1 MTCRPVRALAAVVLM
16 IISPFVAADLRAQSS
31 VGAGPLTGALTDTEP
46 QSGALSFGPL
56 RVAPGLTVRE
66 IGWDSNVFLEPPED
80 SPAEDFVAAGT
91 PDISVYTRLRLLR
104 VSAYAGSDLTYYEEN
119 VSERSVGYVYRGRFD
134 FLLSRMRPFVG
145 GGQLQTRAQPNG
157 EVDVRADRQEEEL
170 SGGLAFDISPH
181 ALVYGSRAWSKTEYQ
196 NAFESGVDLSRA
208 LNRERDEYQAGF
220 KTDLTP
226 LLSMQLFGIYQDDSF
241 KYEPVRNSTS
251 TAAYATFRIAADAV
265 VTGTISGGYRDM
277 QSIDPLTKPYRGFT
291 GGAAIDYPFLEVG
304 RVTFTAN
311 RGIEYSFDAAEA
323 YYVENSLSLMYT
335 HRLFGSVDAQVR
347 GAKSLFD
354 YNARLDTPPHKD
366 TLASAGGS
374 LGYNLRN
381 RTRIAVNY
389 EYARRR
395 SVEIVS
401 RNYDRRRIFL
411 SWSFAF

>member
-181 ALVYGSRAWSKTEYQ
+181 ALVYGSTAWSKTEYQ

-241 KYEPVRNSTS
+241 KHEPVRNSTS

>member
-1 MTCRPVRALAAVVLM
+1 
-16 IISPFVAADLRAQSS
+16 
-31 VGAGPLTGALTDTEP
+31 
-46 QSGALSFGPL
+46 
-56 RVAPGLTVRE
+56 
-66 IGWDSNVFLEPPED
+66 
-80 SPAEDFVAAGT
+80 
-91 PDISVYTRLRLLR
+91 
-104 VSAYAGSDLTYYEEN
+104 
-119 VSERSVGYVYRGRFD
+119 
-134 FLLSRMRPFVG
+134 
-145 GGQLQTRAQPNG
+145 
-157 EVDVRADRQEEEL
+157 
-170 SGGLAFDISPH
+170 
-181 ALVYGSRAWSKTEYQ
+181 
-196 NAFESGVDLSRA
+196 
-208 LNRERDEYQAGF
+208 
-220 KTDLTP
+220 
-226 LLSMQLFGIYQDDSF
+226 
-241 KYEPVRNSTS
+241 
-251 TAAYATFRIAADAV
+251 
-265 VTGTISGGYRDM
+265 M

>member
-1 MTCRPVRALAAVVLM
+1 M
-16 IISPFVAADLRAQSS
+16 IISPFVAADSRAQSS

-46 QSGALSFGPL
+46 QSGVLTLGPL

-91 PDISVYTRLRLLR
+91 PDISLYTRLRLLR
-104 VSAYAGSDLTYYEEN
+104 ISAYAGSDLTYYHEN

-157 EVDVRADRQEEEL
+157 EVTVRADRQEEEL

-181 ALVYGSRAWSKTEYQ
+181 ALVYGSTAWSKTEYQ

-277 QSIDPLTKPYRGFT
+277 QSIDPLTKPFRGFT

-366 TLASAGGS
+366 TLGSAGGS

>member
-1 MTCRPVRALAAVVLM
+1 VAAAVVLM
-16 IISPFVAADLRAQSS
+16 IIGPFVAADSRAQSA
-31 VGAGPLTGALTDTEP
+31 VGTGPLTGALTDTEP
-46 QSGALSFGPL
+46 KSGVLALGPM

-66 IGWDSNVFLEPPED
+66 IGWDSNVFLEPPEE

-91 PDISVYTRLRLLR
+91 PDISVYARLRLLR
-104 VSAYAGSDLTYYEEN
+104 ISAYAGSDLTYYHEN
-119 VSERSVGYVYRGRFD
+119 KSERSVGYVYRGRFD

-157 EVDVRADRQEEEL
+157 EVTVRADRQEEEL
-170 SGGLAFDISPH
+170 SGGLVFDISPH
-181 ALVYGSRAWSKTEYQ
+181 ALVYGSSVWSQTEYQ

-208 LNRERDEYQAGF
+208 LNRQRDEYQAGF

-226 LLSMQLFGIYQDDSF
+226 LLSMQLYGSYADDTF
-241 KYEPVRNSTS
+241 KYEPLRNATS
-251 TAAYATFRIAADAV
+251 TGGSATFRFASDAV
-265 VTGTISGGYRDM
+265 VTGSVTLGYRDLE
-277 QSIDPLTKPYRGFT
+277 SVDPLTKPFKGFT
-291 GGAAIDYPFLEVG
+291 GNAALAYPFLEVG
-304 RVTFTAN
+304 RITFTAN
-311 RGIEYSFDAAEA
+311 RATEYSFDSGEA
-323 YYVENSLSLMYT
+323 YYVENTLSLAYT
-335 HRLFGSVDAQVR
+335 HRLFSEVDAQVR
-347 GAKSLFD
+347 GSKSIFD
-354 YNARLDTPPHKD
+354 YSNRLDSPSHKD
-366 TLASAGGS
+366 TLAAAGGS